1 MLSKRMEAV
10 VSMVSPQSFTVADIG
25 CDHAYVSIA
34 LIERKIAENVVA
46 MDVRQGPLGI
56 AADNVAAAG
65 LQGKIDL
72 RLSNGLEK
80 LLPGEVDAVVIA
92 GMGGMLVKSILE
104 SGEKILHY
112 EKMRPSL
119 ILQPQSDLKEVR
131 IFLHSSAYHIVQE
144 KMLIDEGKYYT
155 VIKAEPGTCNQ
166 IVDSFVEA
174 DGMQYWNVKKDAQG
188 IEQYTEADWQY
199 GRYNLEHRDAI
210 LFAYLKKEQK
220 NLFKIYESI
229 SCNLSG
235 EEGQISAR
243 TKERASAI
251 YRAIKI
257 NRWALQKYY
266 NYEKLP

>member
-56 AADNVAAAG
+56 AAGNVAAAG
-65 LQGKIDL
+65 LEGKIDL

-155 VIKAEPGTCNQ
+155 VIKAEPGACNQ